1 MGSHST
7 DFDRQAVLSGSCGGR
22 ERDPVRARALRDPRR
37 DRDWNG
43 VDYYGFA
50 PRLRSRRA
58 GRTRVGRRN
67 PRAVYDVAALVDD
80 K

>member
-50 PRLRSRRA
+50 PVAITQGRPDA
-58 GRTRVGRRN
+58 GGQTK
-67 PRAVYDVAALVDD
+67 PQAVYDVAALVGDE
-80 K
+80 